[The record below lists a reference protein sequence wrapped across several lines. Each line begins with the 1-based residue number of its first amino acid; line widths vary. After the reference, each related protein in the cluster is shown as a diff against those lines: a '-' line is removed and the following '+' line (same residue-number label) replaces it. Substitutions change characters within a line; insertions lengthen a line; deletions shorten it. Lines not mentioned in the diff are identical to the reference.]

1 MSDAKLANPEPK
13 LANLEPKLA
22 NPEPKLANPELAAVE
37 VHGVTRASFIL
48 RGALAAGAVYG
59 ATAVAPFVSSALA
72 ETTTGGGT
80 STSGDA
86 EILNFALTLEYLE
99 AAFYN
104 VKGAE
109 VGLSGQAKTYAK
121 EFGAEE
127 AAHVA
132 ALAAAIKQL
141 GGTPVKKPTFVF
153 PATNQSSFLALASTL
168 ENTGVGAY
176 NGAAPSLTSK
186 QVLAEAGS
194 IVQVEARHAAAIDLL
209 IGKSPTPNEGFD
221 KPLTKSQVLAAAG
234 PLIKS

>member
-1 MSDAKLANPEPK
+1 MSTTQLTNPQPLAHPQS
-13 LANLEPKLA
+13 
-22 NPEPKLANPELAAVE
+22 ELAAIE
-37 VHGVTRASFIL
+37 VHGMNRASFIL
-48 RGALAAGAVYG
+48 RGTLAAGAVYG
-59 ATAVAPFVSSALA
+59 TSAVAPFVSRAFA
-72 ETTTGGGT
+72 ETSSSGGSSAT
-80 STSGDA
+80 SSDA

-99 AAFYN
+99 TAFYK

-109 VGLSGQAKTYAK
+109 IGLSGQAKAYAK
-121 EFGAEE
+121 QFGDEE

-132 ALAAAIKQL
+132 ALTAAIKAL

-153 PATNQSSFLALASTL
+153 PAANQASFLALASVL

-176 NGAAPSLTSK
+176 NGAAPSLKSK
-186 QVLAEAGS
+186 QVLAEAGG

-234 PLIKS
+234 PLIKQ